1 MAKTTKKQTEKRIE
15 AATISKL
22 SAAGFSAAQIDALR
36 ELFKAS

>member
-1 MAKTTKKQTEKRIE
+1 MAKRPTKKQIE

-36 ELFKAS
+36 GLFKAS